1 MMCCELTLEVV
12 CCRSARR
19 TEVVMWPCDQCD
31 AQFNRQAKLER
42 HKLTHSV
49 VPPPPRII
57 VITPSGLRLTAQ
69 QVNVSETALGIASVA
84 AAASDSAADNGI
96 VYVSSVADS

>member
-1 MMCCELTLEVV
+1 
-12 CCRSARR
+12 
-19 TEVVMWPCDQCD
+19 MWPCDQCD

>member
-1 MMCCELTLEVV
+1 
-12 CCRSARR
+12 
-19 TEVVMWPCDQCD
+19 MWPCDQCD
-31 AQFNRQAKLER
+31 AQFSRQAKLEK

-49 VPPPPRII
+49 VPPPRII

-96 VYVSSVADS
+96 VYVSSLADS

>member
-1 MMCCELTLEVV
+1 
-12 CCRSARR
+12 
-19 TEVVMWPCDQCD
+19 MWPCDQCD
-31 AQFNRQAKLER
+31 VQFSRQAKLEK

-49 VPPPPRII
+49 VPSPPPQII

-84 AAASDSAADNGI
+84 ASDSAADNSI